1 MLDILAELAEIV
13 AGMALGFVICDRLH
27 QRKEKGKGE

>member
-13 AGMALGFVICDRLH
+13 AEMALVFVICDRLH
-27 QRKEKGKGE
+27 QRKEKRKGE